1 MFGLRGF
8 EMRKQKKILAALLA
22 AGLLLAG
29 CGSGNG
35 EKEQDSSQEAQ
46 TTEET
51 PTPQEEPAKEETSGE
66 NVEEDSEDQ
75 EEKVEISIPEQ
86 EGLVADYTT
95 VEGLTLEAGTQFAV
109 VVTNTE
115 SGYWK
120 AVREGISQAVDDLN
134 EMLGY
139 EGSDKIQF
147 IYDAPKDETGVN
159 EQVDILDSVLT
170 EAALA
175 GKPYVLCLAAVDM
188 SSCEAQ
194 LETASMNQIPV
205 IILDSGVESDLVNA
219 SCVTDNYGAGQE
231 AAKRLCEQIG
241 DNGEI
246 AVAAHTSLSATSQQR
261 VQGFTDEIT
270 ANHPNVS
277 LMQVSYEPSGEEEL
291 SLEEQIRQVLD
302 TYPNLKGYFATNEE
316 VSEQLLS
323 ILEDYQD
330 RQIKM
335 VGFDVGKDQIDA
347 IREGREA
354 GVVCQN
360 PYGMGY
366 ATVVAGARALMNLEN
381 SAVIN
386 TGYQWIDQSTIDLEE
401 NQKYIYE

>member
-1 MFGLRGF
+1 MITFSWFKGI
-8 EMRKQKKILAALLA
+8 EMRKHKKILAVLLA
-22 AGLLLAG
+22 AGVLLAG
-29 CGSGNG
+29 CGNG
-35 EKEQDSSQEAQ
+35 K
-46 TTEET
+46 
-51 PTPQEEPAKEETSGE
+51 E
-66 NVEEDSEDQ
+66 NVEDKTEPETVKEEQ
-75 EEKVEISIPEQ
+75 KEEEVTPQVTEEPEAEKEKVEISIPEQ

-95 VEGLTLEAGTQFAV
+95 VEGLTLDPGTQFAV
-109 VVTNTE
+109 VVTNTQ

-134 EMLGY
+134 QMLGY

-147 IYDAPKDETGVN
+147 IYDAPKDETGVS
-159 EQVDILDSVLT
+159 EQIDILDSVLT

-219 SCVTDNYGAGQE
+219 SCVTDNYSAGQE
-231 AAKRLCEQIG
+231 AARRLCEQIG

-246 AVAAHTSLSATSQQR
+246 AVAAHSSLSATSQDR
-261 VQGFTDEIT
+261 VRGFTDEIT

-277 LMQVSYEPSGEEEL
+277 LVQVSYEPSGKEEI
-291 SLEEQIRQVLD
+291 SLDEQIRQTLD
-302 TYPNLKGYFATNEE
+302 SHPDLTGYFATSEE
-316 VSEQLLS
+316 VSEQLLT
-323 ILEDYQD
+323 ILKDYQD
-330 RQIKM
+330 RQIQL
-335 VGFDVGKDQIDA
+335 VGFDVGKDQIEA
-347 IREGREA
+347 IRDGREA

-366 ATVVAGARALMNLEN
+366 ATVVAGARALMDLEN

-386 TGYQWIDQSTIDLEE
+386 PGYQWLDQTNIDLEE

>member
-1 MFGLRGF
+1 
-8 EMRKQKKILAALLA
+8 MRKHKKIWAAVLA
-22 AGLLLAG
+22 AGVLLAG
-29 CGSGNG
+29 CGNG
-35 EKEQDSSQEAQ
+35 KEEVEADTAQEEQ
-46 TTEET
+46 TEEKT
-51 PTPQEEPAKEETSGE
+51 DVQVTEEPEEE
-66 NVEEDSEDQ
+66 N
-75 EEKVEISIPEQ
+75 EKVEISIPEQ
-86 EGLVADYTT
+86 EGLVADYTS

-109 VVTNTE
+109 VVTNTQ

-147 IYDAPKDETGVN
+147 IYDAPKDETGVS
-159 EQVDILDSVLT
+159 EQIDILDSVLT

-188 SSCEAQ
+188 TSCEAQ

-205 IILDSGVESDLVNA
+205 IILDSGVESDLVHA
-219 SCVTDNYGAGQE
+219 SCVTDNYAAGQE

-241 DNGEI
+241 DSGEI
-246 AVAAHTSLSATSQQR
+246 AVAAHSGLSATSQER

-270 ANHPNVS
+270 ANHPKVS
-277 LMQVSYEPSGEEEL
+277 LIQVSYEPSGQEEM
-291 SLEEQIRQVLD
+291 SLEEQIRQTLD
-302 TYPNLKGYFATNEE
+302 SHPDLAGYFATSEE
-316 VSEQLLS
+316 VSEQLLT
-323 ILEDYQD
+323 ILEDYQE

-335 VGFDVGKDQIDA
+335 VGFDVGEEQLEA
-347 IREGREA
+347 IRDGREA

-366 ATVVAGARALMNLEN
+366 ATVVAGARALMDLEN
-381 SAVIN
+381 SAVIDP
-386 TGYQWIDQSTIDLEE
+386 GYQWLDQTNIDLEE